1 MDAAGVLRLIRST
14 IPESTIPVLDTRR
27 GGWND
32 LKQFPREAPR
42 QMVSSRAAALEP
54 GLGMVGLVIFMSLIN
69 IGVNGWGRWGP
80 NHVRVFWQ
88 LKESR
93 AVACA
98 DLDPKR

>member
-1 MDAAGVLRLIRST
+1 MLLGCSGLSGAQFPT
-14 IPESTIPVLDTRR
+14 STIPVLDSRR
-27 GGWND
+27 AGWND

-42 QMVSSRAAALEP
+42 QLVSSQAAALEP
-54 GLGMVGLVIFMSLIN
+54 GLGTVGLVILMSLIN

-80 NHVRVFWQ
+80 NHVRVFSQ